1 MMTIVLY
8 GCFVSYYIKFCRCN
22 LFLRFFGSNIILKKK
37 GDRKENIDFL

>member
-1 MMTIVLY
+1 MMKIVLY

-22 LFLRFFGSNIILKKK
+22 LFLCFFSSNIILKK